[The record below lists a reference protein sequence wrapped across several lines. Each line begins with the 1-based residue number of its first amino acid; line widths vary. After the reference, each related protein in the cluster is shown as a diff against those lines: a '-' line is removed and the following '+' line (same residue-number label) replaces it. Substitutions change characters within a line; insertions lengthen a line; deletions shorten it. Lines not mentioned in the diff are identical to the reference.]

1 MIEPATRG
9 VAVGL
14 VALFALVLV
23 RTRDP
28 AHQAF
33 GLSAY
38 GLLLA
43 ALMLVHAAPDV
54 ALSQIVVGA
63 IIQPLLVLFTLAKIR
78 RRNESAR
85 IEAPASRGLD

>member
-1 MIEPATRG
+1 LIEPALRFTALTM
-9 VAVGL
+9 VAI
-14 VALFALVLV
+14 VAFALV

-28 AHQAF
+28 AHQAL

-43 ALMLVHAAPDV
+43 VLMLIYAAPDV
-54 ALSQIVVGA
+54 ALSQIVVGT

-78 RRNESAR
+78 RRAR
-85 IEAPASRGLD
+85 PGGPG